1 MSLMPRFQ
9 VLRLALACTLA
20 AVLAP
25 AASGQ
30 ATSAQRH
37 VEADIR
43 FMQGM
48 IGHHAQALD
57 MAALVASRT
66 DRPEM
71 RMLAER
77 IDVSQRDEIAFM
89 RRWLRD
95 RGAEAPVPEPGHAHH
110 GHLMPGML
118 TGDEMA
124 RLEQARA
131 TAFDRLF
138 LEGMIKHHGGAIA
151 MVKALFDAGG
161 GQESEIFR
169 FASDVDTDQRAEIR
183 RMQALLAS
191 LQPG

>member
-1 MSLMPRFQ
+1 MVWSQSLCPALL
-9 VLRLALACTLA
+9 VLLS
-20 AVLAP
+20 AVAPGAP
-25 AASGQ
+25 AAAQ

-57 MAALVASRT
+57 MAALVPTRT

-77 IDVSQRDEIAFM
+77 IEVSQKDEIAFM
-89 RRWLRD
+89 RRWLTD
-95 RGAEAPVPEPGHAHH
+95 RGAEAPVPDPGHAHH

-118 TGDEMA
+118 TPGEMA
-124 RLEQARA
+124 RLGQARG

-138 LEGMIKHHGGAIA
+138 LEGMIRHHQGAIV
-151 MVKALFDAGG
+151 MVKELFDAGG
-161 GQESEIFR
+161 AQESELFR
-169 FASDVDTDQRAEIR
+169 FASDVDTDQRAEIA
-183 RMQALLAS
+183 RMRALLAS
-191 LQPG
+191 LPPN